1 MHLRTTV
8 FRRHWGSS
16 LKSWM
21 ICGSVTCSL
30 NQASPIW
37 MPVTGYLI
45 EAALLPEAGEEL
57 RLDDGGERLR
67 RPTAASRGSMLGF
80 GPCGEGIADIHD
92 GVTKLILSSANSLPT

>member
-16 LKSWM
+16 LKS
-21 ICGSVTCSL
+21 CGSVTHSL

-45 EAALLPEAGEEL
+45 EAALFADAGEEL
-57 RLDDGGERLR
+57 RLDDGGDRLR
-67 RPTAASRGSMLGF
+67 RPTADSRGSTLGF
-80 GPCGEGIADIHD
+80 GPCGEGKADIQD
-92 GVTKLILSSANSLPT
+92 GVTKLMFSEANSLPT